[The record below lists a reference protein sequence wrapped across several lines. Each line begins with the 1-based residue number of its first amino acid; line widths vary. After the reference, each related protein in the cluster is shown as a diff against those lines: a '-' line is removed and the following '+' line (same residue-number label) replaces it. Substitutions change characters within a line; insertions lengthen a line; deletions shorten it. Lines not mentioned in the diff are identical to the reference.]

1 MLHSVDVT
9 AFWSMYHGGGRIWQ
23 IIITDI
29 HKLMHACLY
38 ICVHMYMHV
47 RTHAGVAV
55 VGVIWYNL
63 KRQLWFARYSS
74 VKLPPVFLY
83 EYVYGE

>member
-1 MLHSVDVT
+1 
-9 AFWSMYHGGGRIWQ
+9 
-23 IIITDI
+23 
-29 HKLMHACLY
+29 
-38 ICVHMYMHV
+38 MYMHV
-47 RTHAGVAV
+47 RTYAGVAV

-74 VKLPPVFLY
+74 VKLPPVFVY